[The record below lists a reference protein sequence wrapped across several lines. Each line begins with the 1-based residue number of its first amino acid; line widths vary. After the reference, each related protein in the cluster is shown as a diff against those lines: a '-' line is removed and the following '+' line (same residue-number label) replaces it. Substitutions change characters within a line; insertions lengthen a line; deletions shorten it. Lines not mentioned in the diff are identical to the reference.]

1 MYKSLNQ
8 FIMSSESF
16 FSFSK
21 YLYVSIIFLL
31 STTLSFSQ
39 QKNTEK
45 DLSKLVQLTNTD
57 YKMGKIISGKPTEY
71 NVTIKNIGSDTISIQ
86 RVQAGCGC
94 TSPKYAAGQVLKP
107 GDVTMI
113 TLGFDGKAVG
123 PFTKFADIFFGNGQ
137 STKIKFSG
145 EAVKQ

>member
-1 MYKSLNQ
+1 ML
-8 FIMSSESF
+8 IMF
-16 FSFSK
+16 KLLKNF
-21 YLYVSIIFLL
+21 LIIIFLFL
-31 STTLSFSQ
+31 FSQ
-39 QKNTEK
+39 TLNAQQNKNQGINS
-45 DLSKLVQLTNTD
+45 LIQLTNAD
-57 YKMGKIISGKPTEY
+57 YNMGKIVSGKPVEY
-71 NVTIKNIGSDTISIQ
+71 NVSIKNISKDTISLQ

-113 TLGFDGKAVG
+113 TLGFDGKTVG
-123 PFTKFADIFFGNGQ
+123 PFTKFADIYFGNGQ